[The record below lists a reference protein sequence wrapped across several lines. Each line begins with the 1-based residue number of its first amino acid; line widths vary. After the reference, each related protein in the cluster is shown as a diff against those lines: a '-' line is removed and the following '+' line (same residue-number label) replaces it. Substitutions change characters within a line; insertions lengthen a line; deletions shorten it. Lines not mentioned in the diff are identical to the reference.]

1 MPLAARGGGTDGVQA
16 VLAWKS
22 SRWPTVSEQVTTDR
36 SIFPS
41 RAVPRPTPAAITST
55 PPPKIVVSLPP
66 TAPALRILATD
77 PYTSLAYQAR
87 TSLPCHSL
95 SFADVAAGLLPP
107 PPSLSTN
114 QPSEEEGSEE
124 EEYDITIISFALHLL
139 QTNSELWSLLS
150 LLAKRSKFLV
160 ILAPHKK
167 PTVRPFLPPFENPE

>member
-87 TSLPCHSL
+87 TCLPCHSI

-107 PPSLSTN
+107 PPALSTN

-150 LLAKRSKFLV
+150 LLAKRSKYLV

-167 PTVRPFLPPFENPE
+167 PTVRPLLPPFENPE